1 MTSPFAG
8 ATIAEKCVKKV
19 SRRVSGGPSE
29 GPRGEASTFACAAR
43 CKPWGLLT
51 HTHTNSPRAGPRQCL
66 VNAADPAANLRP
78 PRVGAGYFQAEGRC
92 VAGFRASLLA
102 ASKQLQRRPRGLQA
116 MHQLT
121 HPQTNS
127 YFAGAEQADKSM
139 EFSGE
144 TQGLGLSLK
153 SLSTCARQR
162 LPVLHNTSHVAC

>member
-1 MTSPFAG
+1 MCQEGEPQGFGRALRG
-8 ATIAEKCVKKV
+8 P
-19 SRRVSGGPSE
+19 SRRGEHLCLRCTVQAMGP
-29 GPRGEASTFACAAR
+29 AD
-43 CKPWGLLT
+43 T